1 MVAIYRKEGMV
12 DSCMEGRGSREGGR
26 EEGGGVERAESDL
39 GAIGQTEIEAKVGE
53 DLSSFICADF
63 TQNIIFAI

>member
-12 DSCMEGRGSREGGR
+12 DSCMEGRGGR
-26 EEGGGVERAESDL
+26 EEGGRGVVKSDL